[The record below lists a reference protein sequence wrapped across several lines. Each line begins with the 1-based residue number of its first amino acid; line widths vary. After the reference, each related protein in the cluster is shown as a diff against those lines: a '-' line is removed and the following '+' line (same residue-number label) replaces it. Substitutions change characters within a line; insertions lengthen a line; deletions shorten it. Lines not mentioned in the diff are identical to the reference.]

1 MHTENWSLV
10 TSRPQLPPQKRA
22 DVQNGTRILYIED
35 RDHSLLL
42 SGDADRSCSM
52 FGRDFVVGGEDAA
65 DGGDVAD
72 SAPSRAASALR
83 TLLAFSSARTSG

>member
-1 MHTENWSLV
+1 M
-10 TSRPQLPPQKRA
+10 
-22 DVQNGTRILYIED
+22 LYTED
-35 RDHSLLL
+35 RHHSLLL

-52 FGRDFVVGGEDAA
+52 FGRDFVVGGEDVA

-83 TLLAFSSARTSG
+83 TLLAFSSVSKHG